1 MGIRAK
7 RAANYQ
13 LQTEGAPLTAVDD
26 GVMRSEDFAI
36 SNLSLQLRYR
46 WEIAPLSDFFVVYTM
61 NGRQD
66 AVADSFENLLTD
78 AFNDPF
84 AEQLT
89 LKLRYRL
96 GS

>member
-1 MGIRAK
+1 
-7 RAANYQ
+7 
-13 LQTEGAPLTAVDD
+13 
-26 GVMRSEDFAI
+26 
-36 SNLSLQLRYR
+36 
-46 WEIAPLSDFFVVYTM
+46 M

-66 AVADSFENLLTD
+66 AVGDLFEDLLID